1 MKNLNE
7 VFARRLL
14 FTDPETG
21 EELRPKY
28 EPQSDGEGGF
38 ILYVTNK
45 DGTRNWK
52 HTIRTEEM

>member
-1 MKNLNE
+1 MKNLNK
-7 VFARRLL
+7 VFAGQLL

-28 EPQSDGEGGF
+28 EPQNDGEGGF